1 MQTTAAIKLDV
12 ASYLCPPTVYAKQN
26 DKGTRFVEAALLDNG
41 APYTIES
48 GTTARIRILKPDNT
62 AVYNIATISSNIVTA
77 ELTSQALAAYGIAI
91 AEIGLFKG
99 EQILSTFTFYIR
111 IERSAV
117 DDSAIES
124 TDEFTVLEQ
133 AIRDAGTATTSATS
147 AASAANTAASNAN
160 AAKTA
165 ADNAASAANTA
176 ASDANAAKTAAD
188 NAASAANSAA
198 GVANNAASSA
208 NSAAGTANAAAQAA
222 NDAISAIY
230 HDKNFLLT
238 VNPDDSLTL
247 TYNDEEE

>member
-26 DKGTRFVEAALLDNG
+26 DKGSRFVEATLLDNG
-41 APYTIES
+41 APYTIEN

-62 AVYNIATISSNIVTA
+62 MIYNNATISSGKVTA

-124 TDEFTVLEQ
+124 TDEFTVLEE
-133 AIRDAGTATTSATS
+133 AIRDAGTATTAATN
-147 AASAANTAASNAN
+147 AATAANNAATAAN

-176 ASDANAAKTAAD
+176 AGTANGAATTANTAAG
-188 NAASAANSAA
+188 S
-198 GVANNAASSA
+198 
-208 NSAAGTANAAAQAA
+208 ANAAAQAA
-222 NDAISAIY
+222 LDAISAIY

-238 VNPDDSLTL
+238 INPDNSLKL

>member
-26 DKGTRFVEAALLDNG
+26 DKGTRFVEATLLDNG
-41 APYTIES
+41 APYTIEN

-62 AVYNIATISSNIVTA
+62 MIYNNATISSGKVTA
-77 ELTSQALAAYGIAI
+77 ELTSQALAAYGMAI

-147 AASAANTAASNAN
+147 
-160 AAKTA
+160 
-165 ADNAASAANTA
+165 
-176 ASDANAAKTAAD
+176 
-188 NAASAANSAA
+188 AASAANSAA

>member
-26 DKGTRFVEAALLDNG
+26 DKGTRFVEATLLDNG
-41 APYTIES
+41 APYTIEN

-62 AVYNIATISSNIVTA
+62 MIYNNATISSGKVTA
-77 ELTSQALAAYGIAI
+77 ELTSQALAAYGMAI

-147 AASAANTAASNAN
+147 
-160 AAKTA
+160 
-165 ADNAASAANTA
+165 AASAANTA

>member
-1 MQTTAAIKLDV
+1 MQTTTAIKLDV

-26 DKGTRFVEAALLDNG
+26 DKGTRYVEATLLDGG
-41 APYTIES
+41 APYTIEN

-62 AVYNIATISSNIVTA
+62 MIYNNATISSGKVTA

-133 AIRDAGTATTSATS
+133 AIRDAGTATASANN
-147 AASAANTAASNAN
+147 AASAANTAASN
-160 AAKTA
+160 
-165 ADNAASAANTA
+165 
-176 ASDANAAKTAAD
+176 ANAAKTAAD

>member
-26 DKGTRFVEAALLDNG
+26 DKGTRFVEATLLDNG
-41 APYTIES
+41 APYTIEN
-48 GTTARIRILKPDNT
+48 GTTARIRILKPDN
-62 AVYNIATISSNIVTA
+62 AMIYNNATISSGKVTV

-124 TDEFTVLEQ
+124 TDEFTVLEE
-133 AIRDAGTATTSATS
+133 AIRDAGTATTAATN
-147 AASAANTAASNAN
+147 AATAANNAATAAN

-176 ASDANAAKTAAD
+176 AGSANGAATTANTAAG
-188 NAASAANSAA
+188 S
-198 GVANNAASSA
+198 
-208 NSAAGTANAAAQAA
+208 ANAAAQAA
-222 NDAISAIY
+222 LDAISAIY

-238 VNPDDSLTL
+238 VNPDNSLKL

>member
-26 DKGTRFVEAALLDNG
+26 DKGTRFVEATLLDNG
-41 APYTIES
+41 APYTIEN
-48 GTTARIRILKPDNT
+48 GTTARIRILKPDN
-62 AVYNIATISSNIVTA
+62 AMIYNNATISSGKVTV

-124 TDEFTVLEQ
+124 TDEFTVLEE
-133 AIRDAGTATTSATS
+133 AIRDAGTATTAANNAAT
-147 AASAANTAASNAN
+147 AANTAKNKANNAATAANNAATAAN

-176 ASDANAAKTAAD
+176 AGTANGAATTANTAAG
-188 NAASAANSAA
+188 S
-198 GVANNAASSA
+198 
-208 NSAAGTANAAAQAA
+208 ANAAAQAA
-222 NDAISAIY
+222 LDAISAIY

-238 VNPDDSLTL
+238 VNPDNSLKL

>member
-26 DKGTRFVEAALLDNG
+26 DKGTRFVEATLLDNG
-41 APYTIES
+41 APYTIEN

-62 AVYNIATISSNIVTA
+62 MIYNNATISSGKVTE
-77 ELTSQALAAYGIAI
+77 ELTSQALAAYGMAI

-165 ADNAASAANTA
+165 ADNAASAAN
-176 ASDANAAKTAAD
+176 
-188 NAASAANSAA
+188 SAA